1 MTALAQRTSNTAR
14 NPLDI
19 VEEIVSANEWSFQ
32 RSADDELSVEFSGHW
47 CAYHLHFV
55 WSEDLSAM
63 HLSCFMDMKVP
74 KKRFAAVAELL
85 ALINTKLWLG
95 SFVLPTE
102 ESTPVFRHTILLRG
116 AQGASVEQLEDVV
129 DIALTECERFYP
141 AFQFVTWGGKTAHEA
156 IAASLLETVG
166 EA

>member
-1 MTALAQRTSNTAR
+1 MTAVAHRIESAR

-19 VEEIVSANEWSFQ
+19 VEEIVAANEWSFQ
-32 RSADDELSVEFSGHW
+32 RSADDELSVEFPGHW

-74 KKRFAAVAELL
+74 KRRFTAVAELL
-85 ALINTKLWLG
+85 VSINTKLWLG
-95 SFVLPTE
+95 CFVLPQDE
-102 ESTPVFRHTILLRG
+102 LTPAFRHTVLLRG
-116 AQGASVEQLEDVV
+116 ARGASVEQLEDMV
-129 DIALTECERFYP
+129 DIAITECERFYP
-141 AFQFVTWGGKTAHEA
+141 AFQFVTWGGKTAAEA

>member
-1 MTALAQRTSNTAR
+1 MTALAHRTANPAR
-14 NPLDI
+14 NPLDL

-32 RSADDELSVEFSGHW
+32 RSADELSVEFPGHW

-55 WSEDLSAM
+55 WSQDLAAM

-74 KKRFAAVAELL
+74 KRRFTPVAELL
-85 ALINTKLWLG
+85 TLINTKLWLG
-95 SFVLPTE
+95 CFVLPAE
-102 ESTPVFRHTILLRG
+102 ESTPVFRHTVLLRG
-116 AQGASVEQLEDVV
+116 AQGASVEQLEDMV

-141 AFQFVTWGGKTAHEA
+141 AFQFVIWGGKTAQEA

>member
-1 MTALAQRTSNTAR
+1 MTAVAARSIPSR
-14 NPLDI
+14 NPLDLI
-19 VEEIVSANEWSFQ
+19 EEIVSENEWSFQ
-32 RSADDELSVEFSGHW
+32 RSGSDELSVEFPGHW
-47 CAYHLHFV
+47 CSYHLHFV

-74 KKRFAAVAELL
+74 KKRFVAAAELM

-95 SFVLPTE
+95 AFVLPVD
-102 ESTPVFRHTILLRG
+102 ESTPAFRHTVLLRG
-116 AQGASVEQLEDVV
+116 AKGASVEQLEDLV

-141 AFQFVTWGGKTAHEA
+141 AFQFVTWGGKTPQEA
-156 IAASLLETVG
+156 IQASLLETVG

>member
-1 MTALAQRTSNTAR
+1 MTALAHRETRAAR

-19 VEEIVSANEWSFQ
+19 VEEIVTANEWSFQ
-32 RSADDELSVEFSGHW
+32 RSADDELSVEFPGHW
-47 CAYHLHFV
+47 CGYHLHFV

-74 KKRFAAVAELL
+74 KKRFTPVAELL
-85 ALINTKLWLG
+85 TMINTKLWLG
-95 SFVLPTE
+95 AFVLPAE
-102 ESTPVFRHTILLRG
+102 ESTPVFRHTVLLRG
-116 AQGASVEQLEDVV
+116 AQGASVEQLEDMV